1 MDGCGEKSS
10 KSMID
15 AYSRD
20 CVAVNVTVVVA
31 VNVVVVAPWLPFV
44 LDAAVSITTVHFIL
58 LFVFH
63 VVHGTFVRCHYVL
76 MTCK

>member
-31 VNVVVVAPWLPFV
+31 VIVVVVAPWLPFV
-44 LDAAVSITTVHFIL
+44 LAAAVSITTVHFIL

>member
-1 MDGCGEKSS
+1 MEET
-10 KSMID
+10 
-15 AYSRD
+15 AAAAVVV
-20 CVAVNVTVVVA
+20 VAAAVVVVA
-31 VNVVVVAPWLPFV
+31 VNVVAVAPWLPFV
-44 LDAAVSITTVHFIL
+44 LVAAVSITRVHFIL